1 MADKASEAFKEF
13 REYSVAEF
21 FRKNRQ
27 MLGYSGAIKS
37 LTTAVHEYVTN
48 ALDAC
53 EVAGILPD
61 VYVELRK
68 KGEGYLLIVQ
78 DNGPGIPKEY
88 VGKVFGTMLAGTK
101 FHVFKQQRGQQGI
114 GATGVVMFSQVTTGK
129 PTRIITSTGNG
140 MIYEALISIDI
151 KHNRANVEDAKE
163 YPGQMRGTR
172 IETELKGVL
181 YQRGERSPDEYLR
194 RTALANPH
202 ARITWKNP
210 DGVVTVWD
218 RALNVLPKIPKETK
232 PHPKGI
238 ETDDLMYFAA
248 HTKARTIKAF
258 LMNDFSRISAKKAKE
273 LETLSGVDFQK
284 KPSAMTWDE
293 AERIV
298 KAIKKVKFIAPPTDC
313 LIPIG
318 EKELEK
324 AVKNVL
330 KPEYYKIIT
339 RPPALYR
346 GGVPFIV
353 EAAIAYGGG
362 LETESQKSNGNDISI
377 KIMRFANRVPL
388 LFDAGGC
395 AITKAVNS
403 IDWKRYG
410 VTPQTPVTVIVNFTS
425 IHVPYTGAGKEA
437 IAEEE
442 EVMKEIRLA
451 LQDAGRRVSA
461 YLSGKRRKAEM
472 EKKKRTLEVYA
483 IPVAQSIAAVTGAD
497 YEDLLNRLKRIVES
511 RYHEITEEPEPEEPV
526 PEEELEED
534 ADAEDV

>member
-1 MADKASEAFKEF
+1 MTDKAAEAFKEF
-13 REYSVAEF
+13 KEYSVAEF

-61 VYVELRK
+61 LYIELRK
-68 KGEGYLLIVQ
+68 KGEGYLLIVE
-78 DNGPGIPKEY
+78 DNGPGIPKHY

-129 PTRIITSTGNG
+129 PTKIVTSTGNG
-140 MIYEALISIDI
+140 IIYEADISIDI
-151 KHNRANVEDAKE
+151 KHNRANVENPKE
-163 YPGQMRGTR
+163 YPGNMRGTR

-181 YQRGERSPDEYLR
+181 YQRGDRSPDEYLK

-202 ARITWKNP
+202 AKITWKNP
-210 DGVVTVWD
+210 DKVVTVWD
-218 RALNVLPKIPKETK
+218 RAMNELPKIPKETK

-248 HTKARTIKAF
+248 HTKAKTIRSF
-258 LMNDFSRISAKKAKE
+258 LINDFVRISGQKATE
-273 LETLSGVDFQK
+273 LETLSGVDFKK

-293 AERIV
+293 AEQIV
-298 KAIKKVKFIAPPTDC
+298 KAIQKTKFIAPPTDC

-330 KPEYYKIIT
+330 NPEYYKIIT

-346 GGVPFIV
+346 GGVPFMV
-353 EAAIAYGGG
+353 ETAIAYGGE
-362 LETESQKSNGNDISI
+362 LQANETKKKSGSELSI
-377 KIMRFANRVPL
+377 QIMRFANRVPL

-410 VTPQTPVTVIVNFTS
+410 VTPQTPLTVVVNLTS
-425 IHVPYTGAGKEA
+425 IHIPYTGAGKEA
-437 IAEEE
+437 ISEEE
-442 EVMKEIRLA
+442 EITKEIKLS
-451 LQDAGRRVSA
+451 LQDTGRRVSA
-461 YLSGKRRKAEM
+461 YLSGKKRRAEL
-472 EKKKRTLEVYA
+472 EKKKRTLEIYA
-483 IPVAQSIAAVTGAD
+483 IPVAEAIAEVTGAD
-497 YEDLLNRLKRIVES
+497 KDMLVKRIRQIVEA
-511 RYHEITEEPEPEEPV
+511 RYEEITEEPEEEDV
-526 PEEELEED
+526 NVEEEEEED
-534 ADAEDV
+534 E